1 MRRLLAQ
8 FARFG
13 VVGGIGLVVDLGL
26 FNLLLATV
34 LAPER
39 VHEGPVIAKL
49 ISSAVA
55 IVCNWLGNRFWT
67 FREHRG
73 RQLWREG
80 AEFGLV
86 SVAGMLIGVGCLWVS
101 HYLLG
106 FTSRLADNIAGNGI
120 GLVLGTLFRFTLYR
134 WWVFRPH
141 RGEAPTGF
149 EHEAAEAAAPDADPE
164 APVSEP
170 AQAR

>member
-1 MRRLLAQ
+1 MRRLLGQ

-13 VVGGIGLVVDLGL
+13 VVGGIGLVVDLGV

-39 VHEGPVIAKL
+39 VHEGPVIAKV

-67 FREHRG
+67 FRAHRG

-80 AEFGLV
+80 LEFAVV

-106 FTSRLADNIAGNGI
+106 FTSRLADNVAGNGI

-149 EHEAAEAAAPDADPE
+149 EHEAETAELPDADPE
-164 APVSEP
+164 APVSE
-170 AQAR
+170 AAGVR